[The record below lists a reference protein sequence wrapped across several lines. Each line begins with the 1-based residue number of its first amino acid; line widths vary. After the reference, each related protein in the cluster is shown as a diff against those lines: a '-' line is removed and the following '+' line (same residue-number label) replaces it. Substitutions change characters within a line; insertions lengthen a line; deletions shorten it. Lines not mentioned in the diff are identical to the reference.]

1 MTDSETRINW
11 PTREQWAER
20 ERTVYY
26 DYLVDLPAS
35 KKIADY
41 ANPYEVQE
49 AIAALR
55 EIWCHYGRCM
65 KGSKDT
71 DRQRYRNFQ
80 YRREIINE
88 VIRNLRDGRYHYSFD
103 RVLEHDSRSILV
115 TIKSRYEAAR
125 DAEIEGVRRRVEAT
139 PIDDAAWEQELERRR
154 AIERR
159 RAANLKL

>member
-1 MTDSETRINW
+1 
-11 PTREQWAER
+11 
-20 ERTVYY
+20 
-26 DYLVDLPAS
+26 
-35 KKIADY
+35 
-41 ANPYEVQE
+41 
-49 AIAALR
+49 
-55 EIWCHYGRCM
+55 M